1 MNSQKL
7 IAFFTIK
14 TMATIEQVK
23 ELREI
28 TGVSI
33 SKCKEALE
41 QSNGDMNA
49 AKDLLRKWGQ
59 NVAEKKMSRV
69 ANKGII
75 DSYIHFNKQ
84 VGVLLD
90 LRCETD
96 FVARNPEFVELAH
109 ALCLHIAV
117 MKPQYIKPEDIPAEI
132 VDKEKAFY
140 TEEFAKSGK
149 PQNIIDKMME
159 GKLNKF
165 YEERCLIKQPMMNE
179 DGKTV
184 EQYMIEKIQRIG
196 ENLLIHRFERFDIV

>member
-59 NVAEKKMSRV
+59 NR
-69 ANKGII
+69 GCTPCG
-75 DSYIHFNKQ
+75 FP
-84 VGVLLD
+84 G
-90 LRCETD
+90 
-96 FVARNPEFVELAH
+96 
-109 ALCLHIAV
+109 
-117 MKPQYIKPEDIPAEI
+117 
-132 VDKEKAFY
+132 
-140 TEEFAKSGK
+140 
-149 PQNIIDKMME
+149 
-159 GKLNKF
+159 
-165 YEERCLIKQPMMNE
+165 
-179 DGKTV
+179 
-184 EQYMIEKIQRIG
+184 G
-196 ENLLIHRFERFDIV
+196 EV